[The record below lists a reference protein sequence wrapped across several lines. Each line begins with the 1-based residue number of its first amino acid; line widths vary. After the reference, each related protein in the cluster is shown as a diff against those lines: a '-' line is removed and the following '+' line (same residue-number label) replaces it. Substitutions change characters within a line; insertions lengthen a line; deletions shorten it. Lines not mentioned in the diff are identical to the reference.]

1 MSYQLF
7 MLNRANIYIQVVHG
21 DKKWF
26 CNKCDRNITKKT
38 ICNVTLELFMKGT
51 GKRVLI
57 VEYI

>member
-1 MSYQLF
+1 MNNNS
-7 MLNRANIYIQVVHG
+7 IKKHIQVVHG